1 MPGLEEFETRQ
12 QMRHQREKPFVSVV
26 LPVYNECNA
35 IVLLIERIKQSLAPK
50 VSRLEIVFVN
60 DGSNDGSAILLDAMT
75 RAHEQVRVIH
85 FSRNY
90 GHQAA
95 VQAGLEQAR
104 GDAVIVMDADLQDDP
119 AALGRF
125 LDAWQQGYDIV
136 YARRTERKEAAWKC
150 FLFTGFYR
158 VLNAI
163 SSVEIPLDAGN
174 FSLLDREVLNRL
186 NELPERDRYFPGLRS
201 WVGYRQLGI
210 EVERLARYDETPRVS
225 LLGLFRL
232 AKTAIFSFSNVPL
245 TMFYLIG
252 VVSLLVSV
260 SLASFAMYHKL
271 ITGMAIPGWTST
283 TMVVSLFGAI
293 NSLGI
298 AILGEYAARIYDQV
312 RARPNYLVQRQSG
325 FDEPAEPST
334 TTGFCREVE
343 SELED
348 GSPEKELLNWLA
360 RNFAKEPLDRDA
372 PVTR

>member
-1 MPGLEEFETRQ
+1 MPALEEFEMQ
-12 QMRHQREKPFVSVV
+12 QREKPFVSVV
-26 LPVYNECNA
+26 LPVYNECDA
-35 IVLLIERIKQSLAPK
+35 IILLINRIKQSLDQK
-50 VSRLEIVFVN
+50 VSKLEIVFVN
-60 DGSNDGSAILLDAMT
+60 DGSNDGSSILLDAMSQ
-75 RAHEQVRVIH
+75 AHAEVRVIH

-104 GDAVIVMDADLQDDP
+104 GDAIIVMDSDLQDDP
-119 AALGRF
+119 MVLGSF
-125 LDAWQQGYDIV
+125 LDAWQRGYDIV
-136 YARRTERKEAAWKC
+136 YAKRTERKEAAWKC

-158 VLNAI
+158 VLNAV

-252 VVSLLVSV
+252 AVSLLVSA
-260 SLASFAMYHKL
+260 SLAGFAMYHKL

-312 RARPNYLVQRQSG
+312 RARPNYLVQRESG
-325 FDEPAEPST
+325 FDAPAKSSLPSDS
-334 TTGFCREVE
+334 FD
-343 SELED
+343 ELKE

-360 RNFAKEPLDRDA
+360 RNFAEQSAELS
-372 PVTR
+372 

>member
-1 MPGLEEFETRQ
+1 MPGPEEFETRQ
-12 QMRHQREKPFVSVV
+12 QILQQRKKPFVSVV

-35 IVLLIERIKQSLAPK
+35 IVLLIERIKQSLASR
-50 VSRLEIVFVN
+50 VSRLEIVFVD

-119 AALGRF
+119 AALGKF
-125 LDAWQQGYDIV
+125 LDAWQRGYDVV

-252 VVSLLVSV
+252 VVSLLISA
-260 SLASFAMYHKL
+260 SLAGFAMYHKL

-325 FDEPAEPST
+325 FEEPTKPSPPS
-334 TTGFCREVE
+334 GFFREIE
-343 SELED
+343 GELEE

-360 RNFAKEPLDRDA
+360 RNFAKEQIDRNA
-372 PVTR
+372 PVAR